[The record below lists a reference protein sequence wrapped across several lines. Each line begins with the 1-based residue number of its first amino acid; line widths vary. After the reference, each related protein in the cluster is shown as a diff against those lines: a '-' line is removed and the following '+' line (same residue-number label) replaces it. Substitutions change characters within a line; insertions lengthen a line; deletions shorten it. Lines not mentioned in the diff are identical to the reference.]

1 MANDWIHCNAC
12 YRQPAQGI
20 VFFFSS
26 CGHIICQKCA
36 SAADRTKLESSCP
49 VCCRKCAFVEI
60 NRSLRPELQ
69 MFFRNPKELATQ
81 YMKSLSQVLE
91 FQGSNRSRFIK
102 HIAEKEKKATK
113 FAHLARDEIKRRIEL
128 ERHRIYHVKHVILSI
143 EFALPNFSKA
153 VEEHARLK
161 CELDMERM
169 RCRDLEAK
177 LTENEKKIEEL
188 RKGFCTL
195 QPPVA
200 RSDSVIDAEMET
212 DSGLSFMNVATS
224 TPIRSY
230 SPNNRFTSTG
240 HRNRNHISEMFL
252 ASSDDVPS
260 PITFSSDQPMTTP
273 AMLGIKRSTYR
284 GSNSSSRSH
293 GSNKKYNFQAAS
305 VAVRKGF

>member
-26 CGHIICQKCA
+26 CGHIICHKCA
-36 SAADRTKLESSCP
+36 STADRAKLDCSCP
-49 VCCRKCAFVEI
+49 VCRRKCAFVEI

-69 MFFRNPKELATQ
+69 VFFRNPKELATQ

-102 HIAEKEKKATK
+102 HIAAKEKKATK

-128 ERHRIYHVKHVILSI
+128 E
-143 EFALPNFSKA
+143 SKA

-188 RKGFCTL
+188 RKGFCTM

-200 RSDSVIDAEMET
+200 CSDSGIDAEMET
-212 DSGLSFMNVATS
+212 DSGLSFLNVATS

-273 AMLGIKRSTYR
+273 AMLGIKHSTYR

-293 GSNKKYNFQAAS
+293 GSNKKYDFQAAS
-305 VAVRKGF
+305 VAMRKGF